1 MPQLFGAFHET
12 AALAIRHV
20 GAFVNAATAR
30 PGAAR
35 GAGARAV
42 TVPAGTTV
50 VAPSWE
56 LAGES
61 NDYHDA
67 ARLPCWEVVGESV
80 HETFAGLNDDGA

>member
-1 MPQLFGAFHET
+1 MPAQLPT
-12 AALAIRHV
+12 V
-20 GAFVNAATAR
+20 S
-30 PGAAR
+30 
-35 GAGARAV
+35 GARTV